1 MTKKI
6 IVLPGQSKIYSEIL
20 KLAAKPISK
29 KKIQRELSLSH
40 QQLRR
45 YTAELVDKGLL
56 HNYEKNGD
64 FICSEK
70 GNTYLMKLLA
80 NKNDKTKLSSYDI
93 SREIIYLESD
103 NTLLDAR
110 NFMIRYNISRIVILH
125 D

>member
-56 HNYEKNGD
+56 HYYEKT
-64 FICSEK
+64 EVLYALK
-70 GNTYLMKLLA
+70 K
-80 NKNDKTKLSSYDI
+80 
-93 SREIIYLESD
+93 
-103 NTLLDAR
+103 
-110 NFMIRYNISRIVILH
+110 VILI
-125 D
+125 